1 MRETGR
7 EREERLGGGR
17 EREIVRDLEFF
28 FFSLTNLYEPGERA
42 SEEKE

>member
-28 FFSLTNLYEPGERA
+28 FSLTNLYEPGERA